1 MKLVW
6 WNYKGIPI
14 PLREWT
20 WKHTLCVRVLLAIG
34 WPPWKAYTAAR
45 KWIG

>member
-6 WNYKGIPI
+6 WNYKGLSIPI
-14 PLREWT
+14 RAWT
-20 WKHTLCVRVLLAIG
+20 WKHTLCVRVLLTLG

-45 KWIG
+45 KWLG